1 MAGVRA
7 EDLLVTFQGST
18 GGPALD
24 IPLFEVEDSAQLC
37 VVGRSGSGK
46 STLLNALAG
55 IIRPNAGSIR
65 IGEIELASLTEA
77 ARDRFR
83 AAHIGYIFQTFNLL
97 QPLSA
102 AENVAFAGTL
112 AGLSR
117 GAARVRARELLHE
130 LGLEARAEALPSE
143 LSVGEQQRVALARAL
158 VATPGVVLADEPTAN
173 LDPENRDAAISLLR
187 GAVEKAGSTLILVTH
202 EVGIRDSFDQVINL
216 EELSR

>member
-7 EDLLVTFQGST
+7 EDLTVSYPGSSE
-18 GGPALD
+18 GPVLD
-24 IPLFEVEDSAQLC
+24 IPLLEVEDGAQLC
-37 VVGRSGSGK
+37 VIGRSGSGK

-55 IIRPNAGSIR
+55 IIRPSAGSIR
-65 IGEIELASLTEA
+65 IGDTEICSLAEG

-102 AENVAFAGTL
+102 TENVAFAGTL
-112 AGLSR
+112 AGMSR
-117 GAARVRARELLHE
+117 GAARARAQELLGE
-130 LGLEARAEALPSE
+130 LGLKARAHASPSE

-173 LDPENRDAAISLLR
+173 LDPTNRDDAISLLR
-187 GAVEKAGSTLILVTH
+187 GSVERAGSTLIVVTH
-202 EVGIRDSFDQVINL
+202 EDAIRNSFERVIDL
-216 EELSR
+216 KELSR